1 MAEGSVKYHD
11 QSKIVPPFTLYAT
24 LNPKDNA
31 NEELALPFRDRFALA
46 LPITMPDYDSFSTIG
61 KKDKANRQDSLE
73 DYLKGIELKEIQE
86 AVKTIP
92 YSEEAELFIN
102 YIIASYRLCERV
114 SKESNDNI
122 SVDKNLCENC
132 HMNAPEKVCCKI
144 KQPLSVRV
152 KEDLYRYGKALAW
165 FLGDKQVTTNHIV
178 ILAPYMIWH
187 RSVLSKK
194 FTSTLTET
202 WNNVNSAKT
211 TAKFITNLNLD
222 GTRQIVEKILNE
234 FNGVKKLLLDFEYI
248 KKGALSKEEFDLFV
262 QEASKPSYNSLI
274 LNAEILPVVMDKY
287 KPVYQ
292 EIIDYNRRIENTTNI
307 ENLKAL
313 KNEIAFKYNI
323 PNRQYLSVQID
334 RRIRGI
340 GIKSREFI
348 LTKDFVLQ
356 NQELK
361 NLIIYAAPD
370 VDIDNEDL
378 WKGKEYT
385 LRDITKDDCDLKV
398 KFVRSKYK
406 FVYKGDEV
414 SDLYDY
420 LLKHN
425 DGC

>member
-1 MAEGSVKYHD
+1 M
-11 QSKIVPPFTLYAT
+11 
-24 LNPKDNA
+24 N
-31 NEELALPFRDRFALA
+31 
-46 LPITMPDYDSFSTIG
+46 ST
-61 KKDKANRQDSLE
+61 
-73 DYLKGIELKEIQE
+73 
-86 AVKTIP
+86 
-92 YSEEAELFIN
+92 
-102 YIIASYRLCERV
+102 
-114 SKESNDNI
+114 
-122 SVDKNLCENC
+122 
-132 HMNAPEKVCCKI
+132 
-144 KQPLSVRV
+144 
-152 KEDLYRYGKALAW
+152 
-165 FLGDKQVTTNHIV
+165 
-178 ILAPYMIWH
+178 
-187 RSVLSKK
+187 
-194 FTSTLTET
+194 
-202 WNNVNSAKT
+202 KT
-211 TAKFITNLNLD
+211 TAEFITNLNLD

-248 KKGALSKEEFDLFV
+248 KKGALSKEEFDSFV

-340 GIKSREFI
+340 SIKSREFI

>member
-1 MAEGSVKYHD
+1 MSV
-11 QSKIVPPFTLYAT
+11 
-24 LNPKDNA
+24 
-31 NEELALPFRDRFALA
+31 
-46 LPITMPDYDSFSTIG
+46 
-61 KKDKANRQDSLE
+61 
-73 DYLKGIELKEIQE
+73 
-86 AVKTIP
+86 
-92 YSEEAELFIN
+92 
-102 YIIASYRLCERV
+102 
-114 SKESNDNI
+114 
-122 SVDKNLCENC
+122 
-132 HMNAPEKVCCKI
+132 KVCCKI

-348 LTKDFVLQ
+348 LTKDVVLQ